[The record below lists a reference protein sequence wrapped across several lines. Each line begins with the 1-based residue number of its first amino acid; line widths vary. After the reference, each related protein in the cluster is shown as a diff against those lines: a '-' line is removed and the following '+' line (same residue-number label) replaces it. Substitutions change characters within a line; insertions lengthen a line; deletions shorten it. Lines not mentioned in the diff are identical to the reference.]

1 MTPEAELARRA
12 KISAALKGRRMP
24 PEQRAKIAASVKAA
38 RSGATAPSGVAN
50 AAPAPL
56 PALPREGALEAHQR
70 AVTARQQAVI
80 EHELLDARVALLTD
94 TLARMEY
101 DLELAR
107 ERFGNGRT
115 GYQTSLMREWWGKV
129 PPV

>member
-107 ERFGNGRT
+107 ERALQARADE
-115 GYQTSLMREWWGKV
+115 YAASLRCGS
-129 PPV
+129 

>member
-24 PEQRAKIAASVKAA
+24 PEQRAKIAASMKAA

-50 AAPAPL
+50 AALAPMPVL
-56 PALPREGALEAHQR
+56 TREAALEAHQR
-70 AVTARQQAVI
+70 AVAAREDAVI
-80 EHELLDARVALLTD
+80 EYELLDARVALLTD
-94 TLARMEY
+94 TLARLEY

-107 ERFGNGRT
+107 ERALQARADE
-115 GYQTSLMREWWGKV
+115 YAASLRCGS
-129 PPV
+129 